1 MCKYAN
7 SESYVVSHIDE
18 KSKYKTASIY
28 SSYFLRSSL
37 NCELSFSLNIDTYFS
52 YSSLE
57 VYIETLNGAN
67 RYRREYYFST
77 MDRWGQFKLRIGAFY
92 EPFRVRLICNH
103 QADDSSP
110 GATTCKI
117 DKLKFHNCDAMNNT
131 FEFCNQS
138 DSTVC
143 QTSSSD
149 LCLRDVKC
157 DYNPDCPDG
166 EDEHDCDLPSP
177 LDGYRCDFTEIN
189 GTICKNWETH
199 DEFNQNP
206 NEMKEKQK
214 LFKLAKASE
223 SSMIFTPPRLDYGEF
238 LLYSAYRYQ
247 EKDYSLHESSLISPI
262 LPPTNPAA
270 YRKTS
275 KFYGTCTIRF
285 RICRKVELSRWYISV
300 RKAGGFEYTD
310 RLIIFSLINIYNIGA
325 DEYSPKYCIWHRVS
339 LPFPRQLHP
348 FHISIDGEWD
358 PRRQEYQ
365 SVVALD
371 DLSLSPNCFHQNIHN
386 VSKIPIKYML
396 DSCGQTGPNPL
407 DEKRFN
413 QCRHDNGQTEQHILP
428 RGEQYWTIPET
439 SSYRMKICGASGG
452 TDENSTGEPANCLN
466 LIVHLF
472 KNMKVHALVGQ
483 KGESPDIIMDNG
495 RIINSSGAGG
505 GGATY
510 LYFIQNSDRDSNMT
524 YNIIAGGGGGV
535 AEIRGFDIN
544 NINNSFTGWGASY
557 NSSGANSTNCGQIC
571 RILSP
576 KSLKAINSELKDV
589 IALEKQCPG
598 PLILG
603 GFGGGGNTCGKFGGG
618 GAGLTGGRQNPDGSG
633 QAGTSWVEDGFTI
646 AYNHE
651 RRQDIGDGFIEIEQC
666 TLKCPEPSNC
676 RFRPSN
682 FSEMYCACNDG
693 SDADEDQDDDG
704 IICDESE
711 ASRYFTKKSL
721 KEEYEFDSRTPYYD
735 ELMFGYETREEAI
748 KKLPQIDRKFLIVK
762 ESIGSGNFG
771 EVFFGEYG
779 GHTVAVKTLA
789 KAAANIRTYQ
799 DSFIT
804 EALCMST
811 FKHDNIITL
820 IGVSFDVKPAYLV
833 LEFMD
838 GSDLRLFLMEA
849 RPTAVTFLTSFEEK
863 YPFQTNPCPF
873 DMTVADFLKLTID
886 IANGCSVLEKFGY
899 VHRDI
904 AARNVLLTSRGP
916 DRVAKIADFGLARGL
931 NEANY
936 YRVSNCRRTCFA
948 IRWVAPEA
956 LLDGIFTTKT
966 DIWAFGVLIW
976 EIFCFGL
983 TPYSSMG
990 LDDVVTFV
998 ASGGRLEQ
1006 TLSIPSNIYFLMMHC
1021 WNTSQDKRPNFS
1033 TILKILS
1040 DFMTDE
1046 NILKFPIHENFIKG
1060 CCTLS
1065 YQHLAEI
1072 IQETPPSQTTT
1083 ALPTP
1088 ATIYTLVGDEK
1099 TYEPLYQRTPVSSCL
1114 KDLGAVSLEPYVAR
1128 NPSTQKEIEERA
1140 IKLKESKE
1148 NLERNPL
1155 ILPNDENEAGPSMD
1169 PLSLRHCDSPPAS
1182 NSSTDSEFSFSDE
1195 ANDSQDKVLGSQWK
1209 NAPVLKFKCD
1219 IPLQKLKFRP
1229 RPLEPQEGRI
1239 V

>member
-1 MCKYAN
+1 
-7 SESYVVSHIDE
+7 
-18 KSKYKTASIY
+18 
-28 SSYFLRSSL
+28 
-37 NCELSFSLNIDTYFS
+37 
-52 YSSLE
+52 
-57 VYIETLNGAN
+57 
-67 RYRREYYFST
+67 
-77 MDRWGQFKLRIGAFY
+77 
-92 EPFRVRLICNH
+92 
-103 QADDSSP
+103 
-110 GATTCKI
+110 
-117 DKLKFHNCDAMNNT
+117 
-131 FEFCNQS
+131 
-138 DSTVC
+138 
-143 QTSSSD
+143 
-149 LCLRDVKC
+149 
-157 DYNPDCPDG
+157 
-166 EDEHDCDLPSP
+166 
-177 LDGYRCDFTEIN
+177 
-189 GTICKNWETH
+189 
-199 DEFNQNP
+199 
-206 NEMKEKQK
+206 
-214 LFKLAKASE
+214 
-223 SSMIFTPPRLDYGEF
+223 
-238 LLYSAYRYQ
+238 
-247 EKDYSLHESSLISPI
+247 
-262 LPPTNPAA
+262 
-270 YRKTS
+270 
-275 KFYGTCTIRF
+275 
-285 RICRKVELSRWYISV
+285 
-300 RKAGGFEYTD
+300 
-310 RLIIFSLINIYNIGA
+310 
-325 DEYSPKYCIWHRVS
+325 
-339 LPFPRQLHP
+339 
-348 FHISIDGEWD
+348 
-358 PRRQEYQ
+358 
-365 SVVALD
+365 
-371 DLSLSPNCFHQNIHN
+371 
-386 VSKIPIKYML
+386 
-396 DSCGQTGPNPL
+396 
-407 DEKRFN
+407 
-413 QCRHDNGQTEQHILP
+413 
-428 RGEQYWTIPET
+428 
-439 SSYRMKICGASGG
+439 MKICGASGG
-452 TDENSTGEPANCLN
+452 AHENSTGEPANCLN

-495 RIINSSGAGG
+495 RIISSSGAGG

-535 AEIRGFDIN
+535 AEIRGLDIDS
-544 NINNSFTGWGASY
+544 INSSFTGWGASY
-557 NSSGANSTNCGQIC
+557 NLSGANSTNCDQIC
-571 RILSP
+571 RTLSP

-589 IALEKQCPG
+589 MVLEKQCPG
-598 PLILG
+598 PLVLG

-618 GAGLTGGRQNPDGSG
+618 GAGLRGGRQNPDGSG
-633 QAGTSWVEDGFTI
+633 QAGTSWVEDGLTI

-711 ASRYFTKKSL
+711 ECSLSCGHGAECYVKDYSLKLSCRCIHNLKDVEVGENCHPVYTILFYLIPLFIVVLIVAIFLTGFASRYFTKKSL

-849 RPTAVTFLTSFEEK
+849 RPTA
-863 YPFQTNPCPF
+863 TNPCPF

-1046 NILKFPIHENFIKG
+1046 DILKFPIHENFIKG

-1072 IQETPPSQTTT
+1072 IQETPPSQATT

-1148 NLERNPL
+1148 HLERNPL

-1195 ANDSQDKVLGSQWK
+1195 ANDSQDKVLDNQWK
-1209 NAPVLKFKCD
+1209 NAPTPPPRTPRRPDCLKMNDESRQLINHKHNHHA
-1219 IPLQKLKFRP
+1219 I
-1229 RPLEPQEGRI
+1229 
-1239 V
+1239 